1 MKMKMKMKKST
12 IVTIKYLLLLILAV
26 LSSPATSLTVSSIGE
41 RFSIDFNGVVE
52 RHEIAGLNAI
62 ADFELTDIRNDGV
75 SGQEW
80 LFTVTLSNT
89 SGGSVDA
96 SRVSVLGFN
105 TDPGLNLSESWSTG
119 LFDATRG
126 NKNVPQYGKVDICF
140 QGGTGS
146 CAGGGGGGTGLGDTG
161 QFDITLNFDS
171 AVDALTLTDFVI
183 RYQSITGVNAG
194 TSGTGFGREVLMP
207 VPLPVTAWLFG
218 SALIGLVGMK
228 RKK

>member
-1 MKMKMKMKKST
+1 MHN
-12 IVTIKYLLLLILAV
+12 VTIKYLLLFVLAV
-26 LSSPATSLTVSSIGE
+26 LSSPATSLTVSSIGD

-52 RHEIAGLNAI
+52 SNEIAGLTAL
-62 ADFELTDIRNDGV
+62 ADFELTDIRSVSG

-89 SGGSVDA
+89 SGGDVDA

-105 TDPGLNLSESWSTG
+105 TEPGLNISESSSAG
-119 LFDATRG
+119 LFDTTRG

-140 QGGTGS
+140 QAGTGS
-146 CAGGGGGGTGLGDTG
+146 CAGGGGGGTRLGDND
-161 QFDITLNFDS
+161 QFDIVLNFDS
-171 AVDALTLTDFVI
+171 AFDELTLTDFVI
-183 RYQSITGVNAG
+183 RYQSIAGVNAG
-194 TSGTGFGREVLMP
+194 TSGTGFGRE

>member
-1 MKMKMKMKKST
+1 LVEKNLAVGFDMHNL
-12 IVTIKYLLLLILAV
+12 TIKYLLLLVLAL
-26 LSSPATSLTVSSIGE
+26 LSSPATSLMVSSIGD

-52 RHEIAGLNAI
+52 RDEIAGLTAM
-62 ADFELTDIRNDGV
+62 ADFELTNIRSDGG

-89 SGGSVDA
+89 SGGNVDA

-105 TDPGLNLSESWSTG
+105 TEPGLNLSESWSAG
-119 LFDATRG
+119 LFDTTRR

-146 CAGGGGGGTGLGDTG
+146 CAGGGGGGTGLGDTD
-161 QFDITLNFDS
+161 QFDIALNFDS
-171 AVDALTLTDFVI
+171 VFDELTLTDFVI

-194 TSGTGFGREVLMP
+194 TSGTGFGME
-207 VPLPVTAWLFG
+207 VPLPAAAWLFC
-218 SALIGLVGMK
+218 SALIGLAGIK

>member
-1 MKMKMKMKKST
+1 M
-12 IVTIKYLLLLILAV
+12 
-26 LSSPATSLTVSSIGE
+26 VSSIGE

-52 RHEIAGLNAI
+52 RYEIAGLTAM
-62 ADFELTDIRNDGV
+62 ADFELTDIRSDGI

-96 SRVSVLGFN
+96 SRVSLLGFN
-105 TDPGLNLSESWSTG
+105 TEPGLNLSESWSSG
-119 LFDATRG
+119 LFDTTRG

-161 QFDITLNFDS
+161 QFDIALNFDS
-171 AVDALTLTDFVI
+171 AIDALILTDFVI

-194 TSGTGFGREVLMP
+194 TSGTGFGME

-218 SALIGLVGMK
+218 SALVGLVGLK

>member
-1 MKMKMKMKKST
+1 MHN
-12 IVTIKYLLLLILAV
+12 ITIKYLLLLVLAL
-26 LSSPATSLTVSSIGE
+26 LSSPATSLTVSSIGD

-52 RHEIAGLNAI
+52 GYEVAGLTALAN
-62 ADFELTDIRNDGV
+62 FELTDIRSDGI

-105 TDPGLNLSESWSTG
+105 TEPGLNLSESWSAG
-119 LFDATRG
+119 LFDTTRG
-126 NKNVPQYGKVDICF
+126 NKNVPQYGKVDVCF

-146 CAGGGGGGTGLGDTG
+146 CAGGGGGGTEIGDTG
-161 QFDITLNFDS
+161 QFDIAINFDS
-171 AVDALTLTDFVI
+171 AFEELTLTDFVI
-183 RYQSITGVNAG
+183 RYQSIAGVNAG
-194 TSGTGFGREVLMP
+194 TSGTGFGREV
-207 VPLPVTAWLFG
+207 PLPATVWLFG
-218 SALIGLVGMK
+218 SALAGLVGFN